1 MTIVRIQTDELKE
14 LLRKHNSAFTEDE
27 IVEIGELFYAGKSGG
42 SVSFDRF
49 VEAIDRVVQLET
61 GEVDR
66 DVDGNPMG
74 IGSCGNEYLFYH
86 SHGNYK
92 PEEIKNLKL
101 THTKPASFRDR
112 LAFNAVKG
120 VRLLFDRAT
129 GWNYGKLN
137 PDMILHRVI
146 YLETIA
152 AVPGMVAAIIRHFKS
167 LRTMQ
172 RDGGMINMFLDE
184 ANNERMHLLTFVR
197 MKDPSRLFRAAVI
210 GGQFGFGTVF
220 GLAYMISPKF
230 CHRFVG
236 YVEEEGKRPLFFV
249 PLNVGR
255 DTYFLIAALF
265 LPARHSLCDVHKN
278 HRRDRSR

>member
-1 MTIVRIQTDELKE
+1 LSYTTRIETDELKQ
-14 LLRKHNSAFTEDE
+14 LLRKHNSAFTEEE

-42 SVSFDRF
+42 SVPFDKF

-61 GEVDR
+61 GEMDR
-66 DVDGNPMG
+66 DADGNPMG

-92 PEEIKNLKL
+92 HDEIRNLQL
-101 THTKPASFRDR
+101 THTEPQTFQDK

-120 VRLLFDRAT
+120 VRLMFDRAT
-129 GWNYGKLN
+129 GWNYGTLN
-137 PDMILHRVI
+137 PDMILQRVI

-152 AVPGMVAAIIRHFKS
+152 AVPGMVAAIVRHFKS
-167 LRTMQ
+167 LRSMQ
-172 RDGGMINMFLDE
+172 RDGGMINLFLDE

-220 GLAYMISPKF
+220 MLAYMISPKF

-236 YVEEEGKRPLFFV
+236 YVEEEGASTV
-249 PLNVGR
+249 AI
-255 DTYFLIAALF
+255 T
-265 LPARHSLCDVHKN
+265 
-278 HRRDRSR
+278 